1 MVVVAALLHG
11 MLITAVCLSALS
23 RPDGEAD
30 APSSLITQAARLLPA
45 IGLLALPVA
54 LAQTAIGAW
63 LALLLP
69 MAAGVAA
76 VRFVPDGPAAAA
88 MVQRS
93 TAVRVPTLP
102 WRRWTRLLAR
112 LLTGA
117 LRDAA
122 VLLEGERGLLWLLLL
137 AALIVLLGSG

>member
-1 MVVVAALLHG
+1 V
-11 MLITAVCLSALS
+11 
-23 RPDGEAD
+23 
-30 APSSLITQAARLLPA
+30 
-45 IGLLALPVA
+45 
-54 LAQTAIGAW
+54 LAQVAIGAW

-69 MAAGVAA
+69 MAAGLAA
-76 VRFVPDGPAAAA
+76 VRFAPDGPAAAA

-93 TAVRVPTLP
+93 TAVRVPAVP
-102 WRRWTRLLAR
+102 WRRWTR